1 MIDFEN
7 YERVTRRNEHSHGIL
22 KDVDMVDLRERLTF
36 RQMLNV
42 GCALERLAELE
53 DLIEK
58 GKLVPAFF
66 VVDDKY
72 GFWNVGHF
80 DKDCYDFYQC
90 YTKEQAETKLKELL
104 ESDENE

>member
-53 DLIEK
+53 DLIKK
-58 GKLVPAFF
+58 GKLVP
-66 VVDDKY
+66 KY
-72 GFWNVGHF
+72 YIVEDYLGYNL
-80 DKDCYDFYQC
+80 CARTTINMRCRDFYDN
-90 YTKEQAETKLKELL
+90 KEEAETKLKELL